1 MLLGLDGA
9 LAKLERMYPRQAKA
23 VELRYFAGL
32 TLQETAHVLST
43 SAPTVMRDLRFAE
56 AWLAREL
63 G

>member
-32 TLQETAHVLST
+32 TLQETAQVLST